1 MNSFWRT
8 VFATIVGLFLY
19 GILMWIIWVLFLV
32 NISLLTKASK
42 PQLLHNSVLVL
53 KLDRPIQD
61 KLTLKPDIL
70 QLLNPQNRP
79 LGLNQI
85 IKSIQHASTD
95 PKIKGI
101 LIDTRFLL
109 ADWAQVEEIRN
120 ALKDFK
126 STGKFI
132 IAFSDIYM
140 NKNYYLSTVA
150 DKIYVVPTGAVQ
162 WQGLTTEMLFFKK
175 LLDKLG
181 VKPVLIRHGKFKTA
195 AEPFV
200 REQISKPNKEQIQLL
215 LNRIWSQILSATS
228 QHTGL
233 SNEKLNKLADQ
244 VSIKVTSDAVK
255 YGLVDAQLYYDQLLD
270 TLKQL
275 LGTQSKVNFISLS
288 QYYQTFEKVKPAI
301 ASNQIAVVYAQGQ
314 IVDMKTSTSATEI
327 VGRKFAKLLR
337 KLRNDNHVK
346 AIVLRVNSPGGSAL
360 ASEEIWREV
369 YLTAQQKPLIVSMGG
384 VAASGGYYISC
395 AANKIVA
402 DSMTITG
409 SIGVFGLLFD
419 ARDLTENKLGITHSV
434 IKTNN
439 NNIVNPLFSGMT
451 PELKQFVQ
459 IQIDTI
465 YQTFV
470 SRVAQGRNLPQEFVD
485 SIAQGRVWSA
495 VDAKRLNLV
504 DTLGDL
510 QLAIN
515 LAIEES
521 GVSEVQI
528 VEYPK
533 AKTFLDLLLNPDYTL
548 NSLFKPHFNSQI
560 YRQLQ
565 YVENLTKQSKI
576 YALFPYKLEIY

>member
-451 PELKQFVQ
+451 PELKQFIQ

-548 NSLFKPHFNSQI
+548 SSLFKPHFNSQI

>member
-244 VSIKVTSDAVK
+244 VSIKVTFDAVK

-451 PELKQFVQ
+451 PELKQFIQ

-548 NSLFKPHFNSQI
+548 SSLFKPHFNSQI

>member
-1 MNSFWRT
+1 MNSFWRS
-8 VFATIVGLFLY
+8 VLATIVGLFLY
-19 GILMWIIWVLFLV
+19 GILMWVLWLLFLV
-32 NISLLTKASK
+32 NISLLTKAGK
-42 PQLLHNSVLVL
+42 TQVLKNSVLL
-53 KLDRPIQD
+53 IKLDRPIQD

-70 QLLNPQNRP
+70 QFLNPQNRP

-85 IKSIQHASTD
+85 IKAIQHASTD

-101 LIDTRFLL
+101 LLDTRFIL

-126 STGKFI
+126 STGKFV
-132 IAFSDIYM
+132 IAFSDIYT

-150 DKIYVVPTGAVQ
+150 DKIYIVPTGTFK
-162 WQGLTTEMLFFKK
+162 WQGLTIEMLFYKK

-181 VKPVLIRHGKFKTA
+181 IKPVLIRHGKYKSA

-200 REQISKPNKEQIQLL
+200 REHISQPNKEQFQLL
-215 LNRIWSQILSATS
+215 LNRIWSQVLSGAS
-228 QHTGL
+228 LHTKL
-233 SNEKLNKLADQ
+233 DTNQLNKLADK
-244 VSIKVTSDAVK
+244 VSIKLSSDAVK
-255 YGLVDAQLYYDQLLD
+255 YGLVDAQIYYDQVLD
-270 TLKQL
+270 TLKL
-275 LGTQSKVNFISLS
+275 LTGTQSKIHLVNLPE
-288 QYYQTFEKVKPAI
+288 YYQTFEKIKPEI
-301 ASNQIAVVYAQGQ
+301 SSNQIAVVYAQGQ
-314 IVDMKTSTSATEI
+314 IVDMKTSVSATEI
-327 VGRKFAKLLR
+327 VGPKLAKLLR

-346 AIVLRVNSPGGSAL
+346 AVVLRVNSPGGSAL

-369 YLTAQQKPLIVSMGG
+369 YLTAQQKPMIVSMGG

-419 ARDLTENKLGITHSV
+419 AQDLAGNKLGITHSV

-439 NNIVNPLFSGMT
+439 NGIVDPLLNGMT
-451 PELKQFVQ
+451 PELKQLVSA
-459 IQIDTI
+459 QIDTI

-470 SRVAQGRNLPQEFVD
+470 SRVAQGRNLPQSYVD
-485 SIAQGRVWSA
+485 SIAQGRVWPA
-495 VDAKRLNLV
+495 VDAKRLGLV

-515 LAIEES
+515 LAIEET
-521 GVSEVQI
+521 GLAEVQI

-533 AKTFLDLLLNPDYTL
+533 SKTFLELLLNPNATIS
-548 NSLFKPHFNSQI
+548 SLFKPRFDSQI
-560 YRQLQ
+560 YQQLK
-565 YVENLTKQSKI
+565 YIENLTKQSKI
-576 YALFPYKLEIY
+576 YALFPYKLAIY

>member
-548 NSLFKPHFNSQI
+548 SSLFKPHFNSQI